1 MPGVGE
7 KTAAKLINDYGDLDG
22 VFANLDKCTPKLR
35 ENLKAH
41 EAQVRSN
48 ALATPLVRDVELDVD
63 VAELR
68 MGAWDT
74 DEVRKLFGFLEF
86 RTLWDRL
93 LEAVGPEQAAGP
105 AVAASEVLEAD
116 VTVVRRPVRRGRAR
130 SAGWRKVK
138 APLPVAAAWAGIEGR
153 STLVGLAFV
162 TGDDS
167 RLVRARRAARRAR
180 GRRPGSRAWSGRGAG
195 RCRPT
200 G

>member
-74 DEVRKLFGFLEF
+74 EEVRKLFDFLEF

-93 LEAVGPEQAAGP
+93 LEAVGPRWCRGRAGTTT
-105 AVAASEVLEAD
+105 EVLEGEVA
-116 VTVVRRPVRRGRAR
+116 VVRRPPAAVYLEPAGR
-130 SAGWRKVK
+130 WRPGV
-138 APLPVAAAWAGIEGR
+138 AVAATWAGIEGR
-153 STLVGLAFV
+153 STLVGLAV
-162 TGDDS
+162 AAAD
-167 RLVRARRAARRAR
+167 RA
-180 GRRPGSRAWSGRGAG
+180 PG
-195 RCRPT
+195 RCGSTWRAPRPVAASAGPPSPRPPQPT
-200 G
+200 S